1 MSVNL
6 ENSEVGHG
14 TGKCQFSLQSQ
25 RRAMLSSNYHTVV
38 LISHASKIML
48 KIHQAKL
55 QQFVNQELPDV
66 EAGFQ
71 KGRGNRDQIVE
82 IH

>member
-1 MSVNL
+1 
-6 ENSEVGHG
+6 
-14 TGKCQFSLQSQ
+14 
-25 RRAMLSSNYHTVV
+25 
-38 LISHASKIML
+38 ML

>member
-1 MSVNL
+1 M
-6 ENSEVGHG
+6 
-14 TGKCQFSLQSQ
+14 F
-25 RRAMLSSNYHTVV
+25 
-38 LISHASKIML
+38 